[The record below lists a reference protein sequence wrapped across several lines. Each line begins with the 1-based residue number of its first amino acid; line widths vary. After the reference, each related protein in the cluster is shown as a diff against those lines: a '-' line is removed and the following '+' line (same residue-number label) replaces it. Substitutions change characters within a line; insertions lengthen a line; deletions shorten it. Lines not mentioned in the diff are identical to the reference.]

1 MQEKAQGEMQ
11 AYIKKLQEG
20 KDLSPEEAEDA
31 LGQILSTAE
40 DGEIGEFLLAL
51 RAKGEKPEEIAGFV
65 KGMKKAANTIQPD
78 LPFRLVDVVGTG
90 GDKLNTINVSTAAS
104 IITAA
109 AGVPVA
115 KHGNRAVTS
124 MAGSSDVLGALGI
137 KVDLPP
143 ELVQKTIE
151 EIGIGFMFAPVFHPA
166 MKRVA
171 GVRKKL
177 GVRTVFN
184 ILGPLTNPAGAKGQ
198 VVGVFDKKLCEPLAY
213 ALKELGSEHA
223 LVVHGDGMDEISN
236 IGETFVAELKNG
248 EVKTYTLTPEAL
260 GMLRAKPEDIEGG
273 SPKENARDLLCIF
286 KGQKGPKRDLVI
298 LNAAAALYVSGIVG
312 SIRQAIPIAEDAI
325 DSGKVMVKFNQF
337 KTFTAELYEEGKKE
351 SALPGEEFIS
361 SSGTPALSPASGEKA

>member
-1 MQEKAQGEMQ
+1 MQS
-11 AYIKKLQEG
+11 YIRKLEEG
-20 KDLSPEEAEDA
+20 CDLSSEEAEA
-31 LGQILSTAE
+31 AVGEILSTACDE
-40 DGEIGEFLLAL
+40 EIGAFLLAL
-51 RAKGEKPEEIAGFV
+51 REKGEKPEEIAGFV
-65 KGMKKAANTIQPD
+65 RGMRKAANTINPRI
-78 LPFRLVDVVGTG
+78 PFRLVDTCGTG
-90 GDKLNTINVSTAAS
+90 GDGLNTINVSTAAA
-104 IITAA
+104 IVTAA

-124 MAGSSDVLGALGI
+124 LSGSSDVLEALGI
-137 KVDLPP
+137 KVDLKP
-143 ELVQKTIE
+143 ESVLRTIE

-198 VVGVFDKKLCEPLAY
+198 IIGVFDKRLCEPIAH
-213 ALKELGSEHA
+213 ALSELGTEQA

-236 IGETFVAELKNG
+236 TGETFVAELKNG
-248 EVKTYTLTPEAL
+248 RVSTYILTPEAL
-260 GMLRAKPEDIEGG
+260 GMLKVNPEEIKGG
-273 SPKENARDLLCIF
+273 TPRENAKDLLRIF

-298 LNAAAALYVSGIVG
+298 LNAAAALYVSGIVN

-337 KTFTAELYEEGKKE
+337 RTFTSGFYDQDKVQRAIPGKRF
-351 SALPGEEFIS
+351 LV
-361 SSGTPALSPASGEKA
+361 SSGTSILSPVSGERA

>member
-1 MQEKAQGEMQ
+1 MQ

-20 KDLSPEEAEDA
+20 RDLSPEEAEDA

-40 DGEIGEFLLAL
+40 DEEIGEFLLAL
-51 RAKGEKPEEIAGFV
+51 RAKGEKPGEIAGFV
-65 KGMKKAANTIQPD
+65 KGMKTAANTIRPD

-90 GDKLNTINVSTAAS
+90 GDKLNTINVSTAAA

-124 MAGSSDVLGALGI
+124 MAGSSDVLDALGI

-143 ELVQKTIE
+143 ENVQRTIE

-236 IGETFVAELKNG
+236 ISETFVAELKNG
-248 EVKTYTLTPEAL
+248 EVTTYTLTPEAL

-337 KTFTAELYEEGKKE
+337 KTFTAELYEQGKKR
-351 SALPGEEFIS
+351 SALSGEAFLPS
-361 SSGTPALSPASGEKA
+361 SSTPSLSPASGEKA

>member
-1 MQEKAQGEMQ
+1 MQGKIQGEMQ

-20 KDLSPEEAEDA
+20 RDLSSKEAEA
-31 LGQILSTAE
+31 AVSQILSTAE
-40 DGEIGEFLLAL
+40 DDEIGEFLLAL

-65 KGMKKAANTIQPD
+65 KGMKKAANMIQPD

-90 GDKLNTINVSTAAS
+90 GDALNTINVSTAAA
-104 IITAA
+104 IITAS

-124 MAGSSDVLGALGI
+124 MSGSSDVLDALGI

-143 ELVQKTIE
+143 EHVQRTIE

-198 VVGVFDKKLCEPLAY
+198 VVGVFDKKLCEPLAQ

-236 IGETFVAELKNG
+236 ISETFVAELKNG
-248 EVKTYTLTPEAL
+248 EVSTYTLTPEAL

-298 LNAAAALYVSGIVG
+298 INAAAALYVSGIVG
-312 SIRQAIPIAEDAI
+312 SIRQAIPIAENAI

-337 KTFTAELYEEGKKE
+337 KTFTAELHEQGKAR
-351 SALPGEEFIS
+351 SALSGEAFLS
-361 SSGTPALSPASGEKA
+361 SSGTPSLSPASGEKA